1 MDTLSVI
8 ILGVVLLLIFD
19 VFFIFHVR
27 KKRQGSFK
35 LVIEKGIIVENK
47 GTVPA
52 EFLYDIQQLSRMY
65 KPENLIING
74 RDINSSHP
82 KLDFMGN
89 INPELQGKIE
99 HSLQLSLQ

>member
-74 RDINSSHP
+74 RDIHSSHP